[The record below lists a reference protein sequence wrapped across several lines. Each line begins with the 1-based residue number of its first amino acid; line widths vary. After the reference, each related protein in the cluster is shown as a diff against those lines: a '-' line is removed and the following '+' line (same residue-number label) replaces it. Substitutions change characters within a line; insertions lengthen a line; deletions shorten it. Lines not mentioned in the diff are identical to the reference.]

1 MERIEEYAPTAALV
15 AEKQDEFLA
24 VNARVM
30 QDADVLDKRVEKEK
44 KREIKLARKIKE
56 KAIRREESGYQG
68 GGGTVAALAE
78 NEGDE
83 GEESLISG
91 GDGAEMEEE
100 DDTFGSASGS
110 DSENES
116 TDARA
121 SKRLKLESMED
132 MAMQLMNQ

>member
-1 MERIEEYAPTAALV
+1 MQRIEEYAPTPALV

-68 GGGTVAALAE
+68 GGEGAVVALDE

-83 GEESLISG
+83 GEESFFS
-91 GDGAEMEEE
+91 DDDNHDDDDEMEE
-100 DDTFGSASGS
+100 DTFGSAS
-110 DSENES
+110 ENES
-116 TDARA
+116 NDARA

-132 MAMQLMNQ
+132 MALQLMNQ